1 MRKRLLTCL
10 LCACTVLTG
19 CSHELKLEH
28 PATMST
34 NVDSY
39 VNAVKAEKYNIS
51 GAVTLE
57 TGDYVVYPNT
67 GTTCMIDDGSTGQ
80 EFESRDFIHIED
92 PVSVTIS
99 NGYLLP
105 LDKAPALNGNIVT
118 DGVYLV
124 GFDMLPERN
133 KVGMADMVV
142 VSDKIPTLFQK
153 ADKTSYAKY
162 DAFESNDGMLVK
174 ISGTHVTDRPE
185 WDVQERTSLFW
196 GSYVNTAIDA
206 VYDSNTEQTTKQANY
221 LTLYNLYLESLQ
233 MTGTIVKLDSD
244 EDVTF
249 SYKGS
254 KYTLPYGSAYTIISD
269 SDKITTDDST
279 TVATQ
284 SYSEFRES
292 GEDETGI
299 TTDNSQLFYILGD
312 FYTPDT
318 VKEVSD
324 ADTLSMQYI
333 TPDDT
338 EVQTAKRASDLEEGY
353 VIVSQVAQDYHK
365 LSDSEVAL
373 YDALTADLTE
383 SATSTLTKSSVTSV
397 STIPAGCYKV
407 SDGKLSNS
415 QFEYSLTDNG
425 VRFTVDGD
433 YVVLYSD
440 DIQYTA
446 LEDTKLEGATFKD
459 IVSYYK
465 DVASGDKTITD
476 TEPETYTHTK
486 SYNLEADKEYS
497 IGSTMSANVYTF
509 PDYSTV
515 TVYPYATR
523 RPHVYTKCYQVIL
536 QAGDVFKVDAD
547 TVVTSQ
553 VTDAMEESERL
564 AAGEALGLVPKT
576 YTIQSS
582 FVAGVDMPVLE
593 YTVNGNTTVHI
604 GDSTY
609 TSGSVFTPAMNDV
622 VTVDEPCDISAMEPT
637 GVVQTDN
644 RYDVFNSTATCGTDI
659 PAGIYTLVGGTLSVG
674 DKTYSTGDTVEL
686 TDGDITSQGW
696 FCLQITE
703 DMEST
708 E

>member
-1 MRKRLLTCL
+1 MRKRLLTCM

-19 CSHELKLEH
+19 CSRELKLEH
-28 PATMST
+28 PAPMST

-39 VNAVKAEKYNIS
+39 VNVVKAEKYNIS

-57 TGDYVVYPNT
+57 IGDYVVYPNT
-67 GTTCMIDDGSTGQ
+67 GATCMIDDGSTGQ
-80 EFESRDFIHIED
+80 EFESRDFVHIED

-105 LDKAPALNGNIVT
+105 LDKAPALNGSIVT

-162 DAFESNDGMLVK
+162 DEFEAKDGMLVK
-174 ISGTHVTDRPE
+174 ISGTHVADRPG

-233 MTGTIVKLDSD
+233 MTGTIVKLDSE

-269 SDKITTDDST
+269 ADKITTDDST
-279 TVATQ
+279 TVTTQ

-299 TTDNSQLFYILGD
+299 TIDSSQLFYILGD

-324 ADTLSMQYI
+324 GATLSMQYVL
-333 TPDDT
+333 PDDSET
-338 EVQTAKRASDLEEGY
+338 QTANKASDLEEGY
-353 VIVSQVAQDYHK
+353 VIISQTTQDYHQ
-365 LSDSEVAL
+365 LSESEIAL
-373 YDALTADLTE
+373 YKALTANLSE
-383 SATSTLTKSSVTSV
+383 STTSTLTKSSVTSV

-407 SDGKLSNS
+407 SEGKLSNS

-446 LEDTKLEGATFKD
+446 LEDAKLEGVSFKD
-459 IVSYYK
+459 VVSYYK
-465 DVASGDKTITD
+465 DVASGNKTITYTD
-476 TEPETYTHTK
+476 TDTDRHTK
-486 SYNLEADKEYS
+486 SYTLEAGKEYG

-515 TVYPYATR
+515 TVYPYATG
-523 RPHVYTKCYQVIL
+523 RPHVYRKCYQVIL
-536 QAGDVFKVDAD
+536 QAGDVFSVDED

-553 VTDAMEESERL
+553 VTDAMEESERV
-564 AAGEALGLVPKT
+564 ASGEALGLTPKT

-582 FVAGVDMPVLE
+582 FVAGVDMPLLE
-593 YTVNGNTTVHI
+593 YTVNGNTVVHI
-604 GDSTY
+604 DDSTY
-609 TSGSVFTPAMNDV
+609 TTGAVFTPSLNDV
-622 VTVDEPCDISAMEPT
+622 VTVDEPCDISAIEPT

-659 PAGIYTLVGGTLSVG
+659 PTGVYTLLGGTLSVG
-674 DKTYSTGDTVEL
+674 AKTYNIGDTVEL
-686 TDGDITSQGW
+686 SEGETTSPGW